1 MRTAGPG
8 DKGFT
13 LIEVLVAM
21 VIILVG
27 LLGLLQAVNVSM
39 EHNLRN
45 SLRDEAVRVGESTV
59 YGMRRLTFDNLTGE
73 TTLKV
78 NRSLR
83 ASTKEYTVKR
93 NLTDLGGRSTE
104 LVVTVEWDYRGTTY
118 QHRVSTIISNP
129 Q

>member
-1 MRTAGPG
+1 
-8 DKGFT
+8 
-13 LIEVLVAM
+13 M

>member
-1 MRTAGPG
+1 MRTAVPAEN
-8 DKGFT
+8 GFT
-13 LIEVLVAM
+13 LLEVLVAT

-45 SLRDEAVRVGESTV
+45 SLRDEAVRVGEETM
-59 YGMRRLTFDNLTGE
+59 YGIRRLTFDNITGDS
-73 TTLKV
+73 TLKV
-78 NRSLR
+78 TRNLR
-83 ASTKEYTVKR
+83 AFNKEYTVER

-104 LVVTVEWDYRGTTY
+104 IVLTVKWDYRGTTY
-118 QHRVSTIISNP
+118 QHRVSTIISNS